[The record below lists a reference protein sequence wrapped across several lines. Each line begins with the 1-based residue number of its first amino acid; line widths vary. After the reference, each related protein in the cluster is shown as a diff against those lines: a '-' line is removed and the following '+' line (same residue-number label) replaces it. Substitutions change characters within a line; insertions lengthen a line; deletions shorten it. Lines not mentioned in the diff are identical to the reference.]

1 LFAEHSIYSGRFTA
15 SFGVMANWNS
25 HLGKE
30 WNFYP
35 GTDVSWSFSKAI
47 KWYASINSS
56 LRMPTFTDL
65 YYTSPT
71 SIGNSSLKPEKAIAY
86 ESGFKYQFNGIEGH
100 LAYFHRNGRNMI
112 DWIKKPGDNIWYAE
126 NITKLNT
133 DGIEFSAKI
142 DPQRLF
148 DHKMFIKSINL
159 SWSWLT
165 QDKQSGINASQYV
178 LDFMNHKIDL
188 GISHDVVKNIGIN
201 WQISYQ
207 DRNGSYTNWD
217 GSKYGNLVEYKPF
230 VLVDSRL
237 HWTKHGT
244 NIYLEASNLF
254 NNTYCDFGNIRQPG
268 RTFRIG
274 LIHQFSL

>member
-1 LFAEHSIYSGRFTA
+1 
-15 SFGVMANWNS
+15 
-25 HLGKE
+25 
-30 WNFYP
+30 
-35 GTDVSWSFSKAI
+35 
-47 KWYASINSS
+47 
-56 LRMPTFTDL
+56 
-65 YYTSPT
+65 
-71 SIGNSSLKPEKAIAY
+71 
-86 ESGFKYQFNGIEGH
+86 
-100 LAYFHRNGRNMI
+100 
-112 DWIKKPGDNIWYAE
+112 
-126 NITKLNT
+126 
-133 DGIEFSAKI
+133 
-142 DPQRLF
+142 
-148 DHKMFIKSINL
+148 
-159 SWSWLT
+159 
-165 QDKQSGINASQYV
+165 
-178 LDFMNHKIDL
+178 MNHKIDL

-254 NNTYCDFGNIRQPG
+254 NNIYCDFGNIRQPG

>member
-1 LFAEHSIYSGRFTA
+1 
-15 SFGVMANWNS
+15 
-25 HLGKE
+25 
-30 WNFYP
+30 
-35 GTDVSWSFSKAI
+35 
-47 KWYASINSS
+47 
-56 LRMPTFTDL
+56 MPTFTDL

-71 SIGNSSLKPEKAIAY
+71 SIGNSSLQPEKAVAY
-86 ESGFKYQFNGIEGH
+86 ESGFKYQFKVIEGH
-100 LAYFHRNGRNMI
+100 LAYFHRSGRNMI

-133 DGIEFSAKI
+133 DGIEFSSKI

-165 QDKQSGINASQYV
+165 QNKQSGIDASQYV

-188 GISHDVVKNIGIN
+188 GISHEVVKNIGIN

-217 GSKYGNLVEYKPF
+217 GSKYGNIIEYKPF
-230 VLVDSRL
+230 VLVDSRF
-237 HWTKHGT
+237 HWTKNGT

-254 NNTYCDFGNIRQPG
+254 NNTYYDFGNIQQPG

-274 LIHQFSL
+274 FIHQFSLKMLK